1 MKPLLRAISASL
13 YAMSLFGFASTAAAQ
28 DRPSFEASGG
38 WSLLHTT
45 EVDETLPVGWYGD
58 IAANVTNTIAIV
70 GQVTGNYKS
79 INETTTDFGVPVT
92 LTADLKLH
100 TFMGG
105 VRFSARQHPRVVPFG
120 QVLFGLARLSA
131 SVEAGATAGGQTMT
145 FNESESENELAI
157 EAGGGVNIRLTER
170 VGARLGASY
179 VRFGGDDG
187 GNAFRVGAGV
197 VVPF

>member
-1 MKPLLRAISASL
+1 MKRLVRTISTSL
-13 YAMSLFGFASTAAAQ
+13 YVMSLSGLASTAAAQ

-38 WSLLHTT
+38 WNLLHST
-45 EVDETLPVGWYGD
+45 EIDETLPVGWYGD
-58 IAANVTNTIAIV
+58 IAANVTNTIGIV
-70 GQVTGNYKS
+70 GQVTGAYKS
-79 INETTTDFGVPVT
+79 LNETTTEFGVPVT

-105 VRFSARQHPRVVPFG
+105 LRLSARQHPRIVPFA

-131 SVEAGATAGGQTMT
+131 TVEGSAMVGGQTT
-145 FNESESENELAI
+145 TIEESESDNELAI

-170 VGARLGASY
+170 VGARFAASY

-187 GNAFRVGAGV
+187 GNAFRVAAGI